1 MEGAYQIAG
10 NPLTQLS
17 EQELVS
23 CENQYHHGKSG
34 GCNGGFMDDA
44 FDWFASYHGAC
55 TEEDYPFTSIT
66 KTQKCQGGVKGPNC
80 TAVAKCDGHK
90 DVKTEADL
98 LAALAI
104 GPVSVAIE
112 ADKKI
117 FQNYKSGVI
126 GAAGNNA
133 CGTQLDHGV
142 LVVAAGTE
150 SNLPKYPGDHYYW
163 KIKNSWNSSYG
174 DAGYV
179 RIVRDLNECGIT
191 EGPPSYPV
199 NVTKV

>member
-1 MEGAYQIAG
+1 MF
-10 NPLTQLS
+10 
-17 EQELVS
+17 
-23 CENQYHHGKSG
+23 SG
-34 GCNGGFMDDA
+34 R
-44 FDWFASYHGAC
+44 
-55 TEEDYPFTSIT
+55 
-66 KTQKCQGGVKGPNC
+66 GGVKGPNC

-163 KIKNSWNSSYG
+163 KIKNSW
-174 DAGYV
+174 
-179 RIVRDLNECGIT
+179 
-191 EGPPSYPV
+191 
-199 NVTKV
+199 VTIINT